1 MDMRKKALILDLDN
15 TIYPVSSI
23 GATLFAPLFEV
34 IEKDTHVSDRIADI
48 KKEVMRRPF
57 QTVAK
62 EFNFSEEL
70 TNEGIE
76 ILKGISYKGKI
87 EPFEDYKIIRK
98 LPIDKFLVT
107 AGFTK
112 MQQSKVDS
120 MQLQRDFKKIHI
132 IDSTITKKVKKD
144 YFIEIV
150 ERNRYNKSEVMIIG
164 DDLYSEIKAAQELAI
179 DAVLYDKAGLYKEEK
194 SVIRIT
200 DFAELKKYL

>member
-1 MDMRKKALILDLDN
+1 M
-15 TIYPVSSI
+15 
-23 GATLFAPLFEV
+23 PLFEV
-34 IEKDTHVSDRIADI
+34 IEKDKHLSDRIDDI

-62 EFNFSEEL
+62 EFKFSEEL
-70 TNEGIE
+70 TNNGIE
-76 ILKGISYKGKI
+76 ILKDISYKGKI
-87 EPFEDYKIIRK
+87 EPFVDYKIIRE

-120 MQLQRDFKKIHI
+120 MQLQRDFKEIHI

>member
-23 GATLFAPLFEV
+23 GETLFAPLFEL
-34 IEKDTHVSDRIADI
+34 IEKDKHVSDRIDEI
-48 KKEVMRRPF
+48 KNEVMRRPF

-70 TNEGIE
+70 SNKGIE

-87 EPFEDYKIIRK
+87 EPFEDYKIIRE

-120 MQLQRDFKKIHI
+120 MQLQRDFKEIHI
-132 IDSTITKKVKKD
+132 IDSTTTKKVKKD

-164 DDLYSEIKAAQELAI
+164 DDLHSEIKAAQEVAI

>member
-23 GATLFAPLFEV
+23 GETLFAPLFEL
-34 IEKDTHVSDRIADI
+34 IEKDKHVSDRIDEI
-48 KKEVMRRPF
+48 KNEVMRRPF

-70 TNEGIE
+70 TNKGIE

-87 EPFEDYKIIRK
+87 EPFEDYKIIRE

-120 MQLQRDFKKIHI
+120 MQLQRDFKEIHI
-132 IDSTITKKVKKD
+132 IDSTTTKKVKKD

-164 DDLYSEIKAAQELAI
+164 DDLHSEIKAAQELAI

-194 SVIRIT
+194 SIIRIT

>member
-23 GATLFAPLFEV
+23 GETLFAPLFEL
-34 IEKDTHVSDRIADI
+34 IEKDKHVSDRIDEI
-48 KKEVMRRPF
+48 KNEVMRRPF

-70 TNEGIE
+70 SNKGIE

-87 EPFEDYKIIRK
+87 EPFEDYKIIRE

-120 MQLQRDFKKIHI
+120 MQLQRDFKEIHI
-132 IDSTITKKVKKD
+132 IDSTTTKKVKKD

-164 DDLYSEIKAAQELAI
+164 DDLHSEIKAAQELAI